1 MLLWKKKGGGEKG
14 KRDSLLM
21 FPSNS
26 LARVQSYDGVGAR
39 IQIG

>member
-1 MLLWKKKGGGEKG
+1 MLLWKKKGGGGKG